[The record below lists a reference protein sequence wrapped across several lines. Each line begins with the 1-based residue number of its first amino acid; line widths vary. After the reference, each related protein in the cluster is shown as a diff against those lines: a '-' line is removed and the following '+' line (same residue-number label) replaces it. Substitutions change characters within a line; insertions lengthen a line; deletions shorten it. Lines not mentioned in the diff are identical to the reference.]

1 MGLRNRNDL
10 TGERVFFITTTVVD
24 FAEVFTK
31 DKYCEILIRNIEY
44 YQSKYR
50 FHIYGYVIMPS
61 HLHWI
66 IKVNQRFGSISD
78 IMRDIKKYS
87 AWDVMEALEKDRE
100 DRFLN
105 IFVSEANRYKFQK
118 RKFWM
123 RRFHD
128 EEIINAGMFKTKL
141 EYIYNNPV
149 KAGLVEN
156 PVDYKFSSARNYLL
170 DDYSVMKVELV
181 Y

>member
-24 FAEVFTK
+24 FTEVFTK

-66 IKVNQRFGSISD
+66 IQVDNANGSVSD

-87 AWDVMEALEKDRE
+87 AWDPMEAIEKDKKER
-100 DRFLN
+100 LIK
-105 IFVSEANRYKFQK
+105 IFKNEAKSIKLQK

-123 RRFHD
+123 SRFYN
-128 EEIINAGMFKTKL
+128 EEIINAEMFKTKL
-141 EYIYNNPV
+141 EYIHNNPV
-149 KAGLVEN
+149 KAGLVEDQ
-156 PVDYKFSSARNYLL
+156 VDYKFSSARNYLL
-170 DDYSVMKVELV
+170 GDHSIMKVELV